1 MSPRA
6 GEMYVTASLFE
17 IRLMAHGRLCL
28 LTPLPFSFRSSP
40 FSHLVPLNSSF
51 DFVSFASPA
60 CLGIRVT
67 FYSQILSIVFGSA
80 LLLFAPY
87 LSLLRVLRK
96 PEKLN
101 KEKLIRLRDMF
112 LIVVLLHP
120 TVSGLMFRFFN
131 CDIID
136 TTGASGGN
144 STANSTGGAVA
155 VTYYLREDY
164 SLKCFDKA
172 WYQMLPVVIAVIV
185 LFSIGMPLFFSY
197 LLWKRRDTL
206 RDKKTMKLI
215 GILYKVSERWGEGPS
230 GGVRIAFILST

>member
-1 MSPRA
+1 M
-6 GEMYVTASLFE
+6 
-17 IRLMAHGRLCL
+17 
-28 LTPLPFSFRSSP
+28 
-40 FSHLVPLNSSF
+40 
-51 DFVSFASPA
+51 SFASPA

-67 FYSQILSIVFGSA
+67 FYSQILSIVLGSA

-96 PEKLN
+96 PEKLD

-112 LIVVLLHP
+112 LMVVLLHP

-136 TTGASGGN
+136 TTGAS
-144 STANSTGGAVA
+144 STANSTTGGAVA
-155 VTYYLREDY
+155 VTTTTTTSSNSTKQYYLREDY
-164 SLKCFDKA
+164 SLKCFDQA
-172 WYQMLPVVIAVIV
+172 WYQMLPVVISVIV

-206 RDKKTMKLI
+206 RDKKTIKLI
-215 GILYKVSERWGEGPS
+215 GILYKVSER
-230 GGVRIAFILST
+230 